1 MYQIA
6 LCDDESEELEKT
18 EHIIKLY
25 GQRHNIE
32 FIITRFCCA
41 DQLIQAMQETGY
53 FPDILFM
60 DIYMPGTIGIKA
72 AGILREMRQDC
83 RIVFLTTSTEYA
95 LEAFRVKATQYL
107 VKPVSAQDIFS
118 LLDDLFEGTEK
129 AAKQKSL
136 LLHSDNREYRVP
148 LSDIVFCEAHK
159 KRQCI
164 HRPDQ
169 TKLFV
174 SMTMAKLYE
183 LLTDAPE
190 FTKVGASYIV
200 NLEHVDHLSSRE
212 LSLDNGESIYLPRG
226 SYPALRERYF
236 AYYCGDDEEA

>member
-6 LCDDESEELEKT
+6 LCDDETAELEKT
-18 EHIIKLY
+18 EHVIKLY

-32 FIITRFCCA
+32 FIITRFCRA

-53 FPDILFM
+53 FPHVLFM
-60 DIYMPGTIGIKA
+60 DIYMPGTLGIKA
-72 AGILREMRQDC
+72 ARILRDMRKDC
-83 RIVFLTTSTEYA
+83 RIVFLTTSTEHA
-95 LEAFRVKATQYL
+95 LEAFRVKAAQYL

-118 LLDDLFEGTEK
+118 LLDDLFQDIEK
-129 AAKQKSL
+129 TGKQKSL
-136 LLHSDNREYRVP
+136 LLHIDNREYRVP

-164 HRPDQ
+164 HRSDR
-169 TKLFV
+169 TTLFV

-200 NLEHVDHLSSRE
+200 NLEHVDNLSARE
-212 LSLDNGESIYLPRG
+212 VSLDNGESIYLPRG

-236 AYYCGDDEEA
+236 AYYCGDDEEF